1 MVKDL
6 TDLREELGEEP
17 KIDDVKTYGIG
28 TPQKLL
34 RDKNDLALLNK
45 QFRTFKRSRKFKAAI
60 ERGFLEGAGKNK
72 QVFYREG
79 RPVYDSLLLEWGYT
93 KPTASAKNGP
103 KELLMADLTSIVPEL
118 ETIELYRVLSSK
130 TGKTALRTSECDYE
144 LSVVAHREKQ
154 VDFNGEIQLVGKLKP
169 HVLEIAD
176 KLTERHHQ
184 IVRVKNNMITM
195 EREDGEQISA
205 KLTKKKNR
213 LF

>member
-1 MVKDL
+1 MVKEL
-6 TDLREELGEEP
+6 SDLRKELGEESQTQP
-17 KIDDVKTYGIG
+17 LRSHGVGN
-28 TPQKLL
+28 PQRLL
-34 RDKNDLALLNK
+34 NDKAGLALLNK
-45 QFRTFKRSRKFKAAI
+45 QFHTFKRTRKFKAAI

-79 RPVYDSLLLEWGYT
+79 RPVYDSMLLEWGYS
-93 KPTASAKNGP
+93 KPAASAKNGP

-154 VDFNGEIQLVGKLKP
+154 VDFNGEIQLIGKLKP

-184 IVRVKNNMITM
+184 IVRVKNNMITI
-195 EREDGEQISA
+195 ERDDGEQISA